1 MNHCLIGGCN
11 PPYHFAN
18 LTDQEYFNL
27 RGTLTSERIQELI
40 DQSALVEAASEAKSA
55 LQDAL
60 GVYPCED
67 CLQSVID
74 DLKQL
79 AKNLRGEN
87 KNEVNS
93 ILLGVEE
100 RQNQLHNQSEYGAEV
115 INNFIRSLEK

>member
-1 MNHCLIGGCN
+1 MNHCLIGGCKQ
-11 PPYHFAN
+11 PYHFAAQ
-18 LTDQEYFNL
+18 TDQEYFNL
-27 RGTLTSERIQELI
+27 HGTLTSERIQALI
-40 DQSALVEAASEAKSA
+40 DQSALVEACSEADTA

-60 GVYPCED
+60 GAYPGED
-67 CLQSVID
+67 CLQDVID